1 MTWRA
6 LSIRPYKE
14 EVAENTMPAL
24 GLRMDGRAR
33 VKRMVR
39 GGIIADQV
47 GYGKTAITI
56 GRAVHIRLTRARQIM
71 PATSSSTLYTLV
83 SWNHTTR

>member
-6 LSIRPYKE
+6 KSVSPYTAAPFVEE

-39 GGIIADQV
+39 GGIIADQA
-47 GYGKTAITI
+47 GGQLRSTSRTAI
-56 GRAVHIRLTRARQIM
+56 G
-71 PATSSSTLYTLV
+71 S
-83 SWNHTTR
+83 